1 MPKCRE
7 PGARG
12 YNPGHAIGNEPA
24 RMKTGEWRTIKPRPD
39 VYIHVQK
46 TAGEGPRG
54 GRTKAEHIR
63 YVGSKVVKTIPK
75 RRKR

>member
-1 MPKCRE
+1 MKCRE
-7 PGARG
+7 AGARG

-24 RMKTGEWRTIKPRPD
+24 AKAGEWRTIKPRPG

-46 TAGEGPRG
+46 MAGEGPRG

-63 YVGSKVVKTIPK
+63 YVGSKEVKTISKK